1 MVIMNNS
8 FAEIAEVIKQANN
21 ILIFTHHNM
30 DGDAMGA
37 SNALGLAIQKLGK
50 NVNVLYDEE
59 PAANLAFL
67 AEEFCTTDDT
77 VMPEPDLTIC
87 VDSNDSSR
95 CPRTGD
101 R

>member
-50 NVNVLYDEE
+50 NVNVLYDESKTTIKAKNE
-59 PAANLAFL
+59 AAQIENDDSFDDEEVDFSKFANSEVDFNL
-67 AEEFCTTDDT
+67 
-77 VMPEPDLTIC
+77 
-87 VDSNDSSR
+87 
-95 CPRTGD
+95 GD
-101 R
+101 